1 MLKTN
6 LELAQNRMRVH
17 ANKHMAEMEFVVR
30 DYVYLRLIPYPLQSL
45 ASHAYHKLHPR
56 YYAYHTLAE
65 LFFFL
70 FFFNV

>member
-17 ANKHMAEMEFVVR
+17 ANKHMTEMEFVVR

-45 ASHAYHKLHPR
+45 ASHAYH
-56 YYAYHTLAE
+56 TLAE
-65 LFFFL
+65 LFYF